1 MAGYT
6 PVPWDG
12 PLPPPFQLPAEPTGP
27 VHLLHLHQ
35 RCGSCRFWGT
45 QYELGTGYC
54 ELPSEQDSPMR
65 GSDYGGVVT
74 RIDFGC
80 LWWHARPAE

>member
-1 MAGYT
+1 MA
-6 PVPWDG
+6 D
-12 PLPPPFQLPAEPTGP
+12 LA
-27 VHLLHLHQ
+27 HLAS

-54 ELPSEQDSPMR
+54 ELPNQPGAPIR
-65 GSDYGGVVT
+65 GGDYGNSVVT

-80 LWWHARPAE
+80 LWHEPKSSDNATYAGEDQP